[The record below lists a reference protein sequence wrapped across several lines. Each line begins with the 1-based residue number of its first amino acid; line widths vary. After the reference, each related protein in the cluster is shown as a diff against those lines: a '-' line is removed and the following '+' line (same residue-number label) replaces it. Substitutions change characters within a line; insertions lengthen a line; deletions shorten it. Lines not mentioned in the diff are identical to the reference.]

1 MVADKESSRDLQN
14 LLQGRKWSG
23 REGKE
28 IIKPH
33 EEMQRE
39 KFFKAI
45 TAFSYLL
52 HYSFIFSNII
62 CSYDLSCVVRRGS
75 PGANMPKHTSWPKS
89 CNILSFVLSV
99 QSTFL

>member
-45 TAFSYLL
+45 TL
-52 HYSFIFSNII
+52 HSHISSIIPSFLAI
-62 CSYDLSCVVRRGS
+62 
-75 PGANMPKHTSWPKS
+75 
-89 CNILSFVLSV
+89 
-99 QSTFL
+99 